1 VDEAVAITSAIGTF
15 AFVNFL
21 TRQSHLSKLVAILAI
36 LQIISFAEKT
46 NQNIINNVLQIICH

>member
-21 TRQSHLSKLVAILAI
+21 TRQSHLSKFVAILAT
-36 LQIISFAEKT
+36 LQIISFAEK
-46 NQNIINNVLQIICH
+46 N